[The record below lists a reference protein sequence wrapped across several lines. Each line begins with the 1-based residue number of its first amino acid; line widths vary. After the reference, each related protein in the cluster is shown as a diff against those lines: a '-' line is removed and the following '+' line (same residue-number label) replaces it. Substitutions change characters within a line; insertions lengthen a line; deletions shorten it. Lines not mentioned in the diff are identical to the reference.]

1 METTPDRVPEPD
13 RDLVDEE
20 AEAAAAEAAAIGGRV
35 DAADDADPAQRA
47 VEEGGGGYAE
57 GFEQAEADL
66 IENAEHG
73 EGGHDR
79 GVPEPESDRSGAAY
93 SDADSV
99 DRIDETAPLGG
110 SERKP
115 VEDPAER

>member
-20 AEAAAAEAAAIGGRV
+20 ADAAAAEAGAIGGRV
-35 DAADDADPAQRA
+35 DPADAVDPAQRA

-57 GFEQAEADL
+57 GFEQAEAEL
-66 IENAEHG
+66 VENAEHG

-79 GVPEPESDRSGAAY
+79 GLPEPESDRSGATY
-93 SDADSV
+93 GDAD
-99 DRIDETAPLGG
+99 DIHHTD
-110 SERKP
+110 
-115 VEDPAER
+115 